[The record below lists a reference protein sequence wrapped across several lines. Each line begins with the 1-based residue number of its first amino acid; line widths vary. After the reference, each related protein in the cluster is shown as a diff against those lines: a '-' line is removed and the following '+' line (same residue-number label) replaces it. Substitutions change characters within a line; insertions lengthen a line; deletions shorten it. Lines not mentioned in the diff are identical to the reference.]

1 MQSQRAPGAAAPL
14 RASLGDS
21 DGDSGVDVHGGRVQW
36 AAARGATSR
45 EQNTRGD
52 AGIAHDPR
60 AVLGGPW
67 DFCLAQRAKCAT
79 QVMDRCPESSAV
91 VGAGVRALAL
101 GRRGA
106 RAGSRVTAG
115 AQAGEDVHH
124 PDPARRRLRRDPG
137 AGSRARRRRQRSPGL
152 IRAAG
157 KSREWGGVKS
167 MRRGPRGLRLR
178 AQGRVVVI
186 SRRHDARRSLLPSCA
201 SADGRAVPVLER
213 VGKFAGCEL
222 RFEVGVGA
230 GVGAFWGG
238 VAAVAAVAGG
248 RQTNAFGETAA
259 SESSTSGLSRIML
272 LEVPGRAL

>member
-1 MQSQRAPGAAAPL
+1 
-14 RASLGDS
+14 
-21 DGDSGVDVHGGRVQW
+21 
-36 AAARGATSR
+36 
-45 EQNTRGD
+45 
-52 AGIAHDPR
+52 
-60 AVLGGPW
+60 
-67 DFCLAQRAKCAT
+67 
-79 QVMDRCPESSAV
+79 
-91 VGAGVRALAL
+91 
-101 GRRGA
+101 
-106 RAGSRVTAG
+106 
-115 AQAGEDVHH
+115 
-124 PDPARRRLRRDPG
+124 
-137 AGSRARRRRQRSPGL
+137 
-152 IRAAG
+152 
-157 KSREWGGVKS
+157 

>member
-1 MQSQRAPGAAAPL
+1 MHPL
-14 RASLGDS
+14 ATRTATRASTSTVDEC
-21 DGDSGVDVHGGRVQW
+21 SGQRPE
-36 AAARGATSR
+36 APRRASKTP
-45 EQNTRGD
+45 D
-52 AGIAHDPR
+52 AGTAREPR

-238 VAAVAAVAGG
+238 WRRWLTAACAWRGG
-248 RQTNAFGETAA
+248 RKGGWGAIRR
-259 SESSTSGLSRIML
+259 TS
-272 LEVPGRAL
+272 RAREDFDIPRV